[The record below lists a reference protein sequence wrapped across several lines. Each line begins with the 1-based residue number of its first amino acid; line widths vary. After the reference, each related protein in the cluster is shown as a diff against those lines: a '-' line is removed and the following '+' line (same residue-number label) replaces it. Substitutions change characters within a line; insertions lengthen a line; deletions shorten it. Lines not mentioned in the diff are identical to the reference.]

1 MTIASLR
8 FDRSVRRLDGGRV
21 LVGGSP
27 LRLFRLSER
36 GAAVLDTMAAG
47 APTPADAG
55 RLIERLVDAGALHP
69 VPRDGPWR
77 PSDVTVVIPALDADV
92 SALVERVGPVHE
104 IIVVDDASS
113 PPLRAPR
120 PLGLGPHHHR
130 PPVRI
135 VRRRVNGG
143 PGAARATGLDEV
155 TTPLVAFL
163 DTDCRPD
170 PGWLDPLLAH
180 LGDGGD
186 RGDRGVVLVAPR
198 IVSLA
203 GLGLLARYESMRSPL
218 DLGAEPARIRARTR
232 VAYVPAAALVA
243 RTADLRA
250 VGGFDAALRT
260 GEDVDLVWRLDEA
273 GARLRY
279 EPASVV
285 RHLPRPTLAQWL
297 AQRSS
302 YGASAAPLARRHP
315 GAAVPV
321 AVSAWS
327 AAAWALVAAGRPRW
341 GMAVGAGSALA
352 LARRLSFLDH
362 PVAEAL
368 RLAGWGHL
376 HAGRQLASAITRT
389 WWPIALVAVTGSRR
403 ARRAVA
409 AAALGP
415 ALVDWWRE
423 AEDGDDVGPLAY
435 LALRLLDDVAYGTG
449 VWRGVLAARTV
460 APLVPDLTSWPRA
473 SSYERARGGP

>member
-1 MTIASLR
+1 MTIAALR

-21 LVGGSP
+21 LLGGSP
-27 LRLFRLSER
+27 LRLFRLSTR
-36 GAAVLDTMAAG
+36 GAAVLGVIASG
-47 APTPADAG
+47 APPPADAR

-69 VPRDGPWR
+69 APSDGPWR
-77 PSDVTVVIPALDADV
+77 SSDVTVVIPALDDDV
-92 SALVERVGPVHE
+92 SAVVDRVGAVHE
-104 IIVVDDASS
+104 VIVVDDASS
-113 PPLRAPR
+113 PPLRPPR
-120 PLGLGPHHHR
+120 PRGADAHHR
-130 PPVRI
+130 HPVRV
-135 VRRRVNGG
+135 VRRPVNGG
-143 PGAARATGLDEV
+143 PGAARATGLAEV

-170 PGWLDPLLAH
+170 PGWLEPLLAH
-180 LGDGGD
+180 LGDP
-186 RGDRGVVLVAPR
+186 GVVLVAPR

-203 GLGLLARYESMRSPL
+203 GLGLLARYESVRSPL
-218 DLGAEPARIRARTR
+218 DLGSEPARIRARTR

-250 VGGFDAALRT
+250 AGGFDVALRT

-285 RHLPRPTLAQWL
+285 RHLPRPTLARWL

-327 AAAWALVAAGRPRW
+327 AATWALVAAGRARW
-341 GMAVGAGSALA
+341 GMAVGVGSALA
-352 LARRLSFLDH
+352 LARRLAFLEH
-362 PVAEAL
+362 PVPEAL
-368 RLAGWGHL
+368 RLAGSGHL
-376 HAGRQLASAITRT
+376 HAGRQLASATTRT
-389 WWPIALVAVTGSRR
+389 WWPIALVAAACSRR

-415 ALVDWWRE
+415 ALADWWHS
-423 AEDGDDVGPLAY
+423 DGDDDGEDIGPLAY
-435 LALRLLDDVAYGTG
+435 LGLRILDDVAYGAG
-449 VWRGVLAARTV
+449 VWRGARAARTV
-460 APLVPDLTSWPRA
+460 APLVPDLTSWPRP
-473 SSYERARGGP
+473 SRYERAREGP